1 MAALDVNTILDK
13 HAAFW
18 SREPVERPLLNVST
32 LENDTRYDLQGIS
45 ITLAY
50 GSELF
55 DQDDPLTP
63 DQIDPSTILHEG
75 EFPLRTQPKSDNGP
89 LIVDDLLVTRAP
101 LGRMAWIEAILGCP
115 IVPKLDTGSIYSA
128 PYLTGADQ
136 VSRIPSLNGNAWYD
150 LLLEFTRQLAEDAAG
165 SYQVVQCLQR
175 GPIDLMSA
183 LLGHSRMCY
192 AIYDEPE
199 HIKALNEKCTEVFIE
214 VAKGQE
220 ALIPKL
226 NGGLCTPFAVWAPGT
241 VVRTQC
247 DVTSSVSAKMY
258 EDVFFPY
265 DVEICKQFDYSIVHL
280 HSGYLHTVDVLL
292 EQKYPTAIQVSLDT
306 GSTPLNVHD
315 LIPVFLR
322 VLEEKPLFI
331 QGKMTQS
338 ELDELLE
345 TLPPRGL
352 YISTSTMNEE

>member
-1 MAALDVNTILDK
+1 MAELDLTTILEK

-18 SREPVERPLLNVST
+18 NRDSVDQPLLNVSSIG
-32 LENDTRYDLQGIS
+32 EDPRYELQS
-45 ITLAY
+45 LSMTLAD

-75 EFPLRTQPKSDNGP
+75 EFPLRKQPTSDIGP

-101 LGRMAWIEAILGCP
+101 LGKMAWLEAILGCP

-128 PYLTGADQ
+128 PFLNGPEETH
-136 VSRIPSLNGNAWYD
+136 RIPSLEGNGWYE
-150 LLLEFTRQLAEDAAG
+150 LLLEYTRQLVEDAAG

-183 LLGHSRMCY
+183 LLGHTQMCY

-199 HIKALNEKCTEVFIE
+199 HMKALTEKCTEVFIE

-220 ALIPKL
+220 KL
-226 NGGLCTPFAVWAPGT
+226 TPDLKGGRCTPFAVWAPGT
-241 VVRTQC
+241 VARTQC

-280 HSGYLHTVDVLL
+280 HSGYLHTMEVFLK
-292 EQKYPTAIQVSLDT
+292 QKYPTAIQVSLDT
-306 GSTPLNVHD
+306 GSTPLSVDD
-315 LIPVFLR
+315 LLPVFSR

-331 QGKMTQS
+331 QGVMSQS
-338 ELDELLE
+338 DLDTLLE
-345 TLPPRGL
+345 KLPSKGL